1 MKKSKTVLIAL
12 TLTLVVTI
20 LCTIRIAY
28 ADSQNKTEAS
38 SNSFGLMQQNFD
50 TKKVEQNSK
59 TSLTSY
65 DKSGPK
71 GEDFGDISGLSN
83 SLATNTTS
91 GTNSQGDYSKIVG
104 GSETTIPKG
113 LGKKHSYTSWQSV
126 NSSNADAFS
135 LVRKTGLQSL
145 CCNLYKGVRCCW

>member
-50 TKKVEQNSK
+50 TKRSSK
-59 TSLTSY
+59 T
-65 DKSGPK
+65 
-71 GEDFGDISGLSN
+71 
-83 SLATNTTS
+83 A
-91 GTNSQGDYSKIVG
+91 
-104 GSETTIPKG
+104 
-113 LGKKHSYTSWQSV
+113 KH
-126 NSSNADAFS
+126 
-135 LVRKTGLQSL
+135 L
-145 CCNLYKGVRCCW
+145 